1 MSDLIDQ
8 KVKELKPGDMGTY
21 KNPGRGM
28 IKVGTIRNWKLVDLP
43 AIHKMMK
50 YIPEMEIPEYDC
62 FENCAKSGNYPDIL
76 VATADYDMPVGMVIY
91 KTIPSYYGNNFT
103 WLFCI
108 AVEKEYRN
116 QGIGRALL
124 QFLKVTERSTEIDF
138 ICHKTNTEALKFYK
152 KIGCSMDCDWVEVC
166 LPIGDE
172 RGEE

>member
-1 MSDLIDQ
+1 MSDLIDE
-8 KVKELKPGDMGTY
+8 KVKELKPGEGIY
-21 KNPGRGM
+21 KNPGPGM
-28 IKVGTIRNWKLVDLP
+28 IKAVTIRKWKLVDLP

-62 FENCAKSGNYPDIL
+62 FENCVKSGNYPDIL

-166 LPIGDE
+166 LPVGDE
-172 RGEE
+172 RGEK